1 MTYNIISTGS
11 RGNAV
16 VINDIIL
23 IDCGVPYKTVSEAVG
38 NLRIVLLTHRHSD
51 HFKKNTVKRLA
62 SERPSLRFACC
73 EWMKDMLIDAGVSLQ
88 NTDVLEI
95 GKKYDYGVF
104 AISPVKLYHN
114 VPNCGY
120 RIYINGEKLFYAT
133 DTNTLEGI
141 TAKGYD
147 MYMIECNYEDEEIQK
162 RIEEKKANGQY
173 AYEIEV
179 IHNHLSKAKCD
190 DFIVN
195 NSSEKSRFVYLHQ
208 HEGRD
213 NA

>member
-23 IDCGVPYKTVSEAVG
+23 IDCGVPYKAVSEAVG

-73 EWMKDMLIDAGVSLQ
+73 DWMEDMLIDAGVSLH

-95 GKKYDYGVF
+95 GKKYDYGAF

-195 NSSEKSRFVYLHQ
+195 NASEKSRFVYLHQ
-208 HEGRD
+208 HEGKE